1 MTVWQKA
8 QSAQMMMPCILQEV
22 GRIPLNLTD
31 YTCLNEFD
39 MTYKN
44 KIDLGAQIHRTG
56 KLKYG

>member
-1 MTVWQKA
+1 
-8 QSAQMMMPCILQEV
+8 MMMRCILQEV
-22 GRIPLNLTD
+22 GRLPLNLTY

-56 KLKYG
+56 KLKYR